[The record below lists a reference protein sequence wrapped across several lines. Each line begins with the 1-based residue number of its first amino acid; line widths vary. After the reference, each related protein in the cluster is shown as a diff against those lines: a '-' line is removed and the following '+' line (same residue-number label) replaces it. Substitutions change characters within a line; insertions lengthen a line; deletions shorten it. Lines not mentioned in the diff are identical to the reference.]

1 MLRRDKERIEKS
13 EAINA
18 KGEGNDG
25 ERLGNDG
32 TEIGEAC
39 EGLDEGWR
47 RIGTR
52 FEKHRRSMR
61 GDIEKGGKEWANDG
75 KG

>member
-1 MLRRDKERIEKS
+1 MLRRDQERIEKS

-25 ERLGNDG
+25 ESLGNDG

-39 EGLDEGWR
+39 IESLTVDGSAVQAA
-47 RIGTR
+47 TR
-52 FEKHRRSMR
+52 HCHRVDYSEV
-61 GDIEKGGKEWANDG
+61 D
-75 KG
+75 

>member
-39 EGLDEGWR
+39 EGLDKGWR
-47 RIGTR
+47 RIGT
-52 FEKHRRSMR
+52 
-61 GDIEKGGKEWANDG
+61 
-75 KG
+75 